1 MTERR
6 LPTDEIILTQYKKN
20 RRDGFR
26 LLYQKY
32 SERILSVCR
41 RYSADDGQAMDY
53 FQDVM
58 LRVND
63 RLETYRFKGEGSL
76 LLWLS
81 RVTVNL
87 IVDKMRDENKV
98 EILDLSDIGREI
110 EDTSYEDSEKIPVE
124 EMIKM
129 IDRLSPV
136 KREVF
141 NLHCIDG
148 YSHKEVGTMLG
159 ITEDGASSL
168 LSKAR
173 KDLSE
178 MIKEYLNKNQ
188 C

>member
-1 MTERR
+1 MTERHP
-6 LPTDEIILTQYKKN
+6 PTDEIILTQYKKD
-20 RRDGFR
+20 RREGFR

-63 RLETYRFKGEGSL
+63 RLRSYRFKGEGSL

-81 RVTVNL
+81 RVTVNM
-87 IVDKMRDENKV
+87 IVDKMREESRI
-98 EILDLSDIGREI
+98 EILDINEVGGDL
-110 EDTSYEDSEKIPVE
+110 EDTSYEDSDKVPVD
-124 EMIKM
+124 EMFKM